1 MYVLPNLCNPTS
13 TGETHA
19 EESGRSGSCD
29 QWARRRA
36 GARSG
41 SGTGGSCA
49 APRQR
54 RHRPGTLRPAKPAGG
69 GQKVGQTGNPDPGVN
84 FLNVVENPH
93 VRVLQVTL
101 QPGAVRRPH
110 VHNDV
115 TFHMLVPITG
125 SLELTVEKDPVVT
138 TVPGQAYY
146 MVKGQTH
153 SFTNKTAAAVQVIE
167 LFIKPDPGAVAP
179 AAAAP
184 LPRRAGC
191 SAGAGAGD
199 AAGEVTKTENRKTN
213 RAKKKGAAI
222 AAAPFPLYSFFV
234 LRSSFLVARIA
245 RLPSP
250 SSDSSP
256 PSRALPATPP
266 T

>member
-1 MYVLPNLCNPTS
+1 MPKKVLVLAVAVCAFSVWPALAQAQAPATP
-13 TGETHA
+13 A
-19 EESGRSGSCD
+19 P
-29 QWARRRA
+29 
-36 GARSG
+36 
-41 SGTGGSCA
+41 A
-49 APRQR
+49 APAA
-54 RHRPGTLRPAKPAGG
+54 PAQGQAPASGGGG

-115 TFHMLVPITG
+115 TFHMLVPVTG

-153 SFTNKTAAAVQVIE
+153 SFTNKTNAAVQVIE
-167 LFIKPDPGAVAP
+167 LFIKPDPGTTP

-184 LPRRAGC
+184 P
-191 SAGAGAGD
+191 
-199 AAGEVTKTENRKTN
+199 AAPP
-213 RAKKKGAAI
+213 
-222 AAAPFPLYSFFV
+222 AAAP
-234 LRSSFLVARIA
+234 AA
-245 RLPSP
+245 
-250 SSDSSP
+250 P
-256 PSRALPATPP
+256 PAK
-266 T
+266 

>member
-1 MYVLPNLCNPTS
+1 MLKTAVGVAIVI
-13 TGETHA
+13 TGLA
-19 EESGRSGSCD
+19 VAPALA
-29 QWARRRA
+29 QAQA
-36 GARSG
+36 P
-41 SGTGGSCA
+41 A
-49 APRQR
+49 APAPATPTPATGQD
-54 RHRPGTLRPAKPAGG
+54 PATAKPAGG

-153 SFTNKTAAAVQVIE
+153 SFTNKSGAAVQVIE
-167 LFIKPDPGAVAP
+167 LFVKPDPGAVAP

-184 LPRRAGC
+184 
-191 SAGAGAGD
+191 
-199 AAGEVTKTENRKTN
+199 AAPP
-213 RAKKKGAAI
+213 
-222 AAAPFPLYSFFV
+222 AAAPAAP
-234 LRSSFLVARIA
+234 APEPA
-245 RLPSP
+245 
-250 SSDSSP
+250 
-256 PSRALPATPP
+256 PATPP
-266 T
+266 AK

>member
-1 MYVLPNLCNPTS
+1 MYVS
-13 TGETHA
+13 AGEFMLKRA
-19 EESGRSGSCD
+19 VGMAVVISGLTVAPAPAQG
-29 QWARRRA
+29 QAP
-36 GARSG
+36 
-41 SGTGGSCA
+41 A
-49 APRQR
+49 APAPVAPAPAAPAPTGQTPT
-54 RHRPGTLRPAKPAGG
+54 PGTAKPAGG

-153 SFTNKTAAAVQVIE
+153 TFTNKSAAAVQVIE
-167 LFIKPDPGAVAP
+167 IFVKPDPGAVAP

-184 LPRRAGC
+184 
-191 SAGAGAGD
+191 
-199 AAGEVTKTENRKTN
+199 
-213 RAKKKGAAI
+213 
-222 AAAPFPLYSFFV
+222 AAAP
-234 LRSSFLVARIA
+234 AA
-245 RLPSP
+245 
-250 SSDSSP
+250 
-256 PSRALPATPP
+256 PATGPRP
-266 T
+266 